1 MIHLP
6 MSLLSRRSIT
16 VCCILLALTLSCRE
30 ARAASET
37 SRLLAA
43 MSLEEKVGQIF
54 MLWFKGPVA
63 SGDAAALIRDHHVG
77 GLILYATA
85 GNIES
90 PEQVA
95 RLTADMQA
103 AAAASGHGVGVLV
116 GVDQEGG
123 PVARLRQG
131 FTVFPSQM
139 AQAATGRADL
149 ARRAAAATA
158 RELATVGI
166 NVDFAPVADV
176 NINPANPVIG
186 IRSFGSDPATA
197 ARFAAAATTGY
208 RNAGVICTPKHFP
221 GHGDTSVDSHVGLPR
236 VDHDLRTLDRVD
248 FPPFRAALAA
258 GAPAVMTAH
267 VLAPALEPKGLPAT
281 LSRRVLGGWLRGR
294 MGFSGVIFTDS
305 LGMGAVADTWGTA
318 EAAVLALEAGADILL
333 VGADAGRP
341 ASERLLAMDAV
352 IQAVRSGR
360 VPAKRLDAAVA
371 RVLRLKER
379 YGLLAAS
386 RLAEPAPDA
395 ARRTDTPQN
404 IALARRIAVR
414 ALTAFGPTKPALPAA
429 RTASTLVVRPRLG
442 RDAIDALAEAGID
455 AWSGPHALFL
465 PSDPDATAIAQA
477 EAAAR
482 QASKVILL
490 ATNARKYPGQRR
502 LAESLAQ
509 AAPGRLILVA
519 AESPYDLP
527 LLPNAA
533 ARLAIYGETPAGMA
547 ALEDALFTTQLFGGR
562 CPATIMSTT
571 STAFA
576 TQ

>member
-1 MIHLP
+1 MPIR
-6 MSLLSRRSIT
+6 SRRFLA
-16 VCCILLALTLSCRE
+16 VCCALLLPILFCPK

-37 SRLLAA
+37 SRLLSS

-54 MLWFKGPVA
+54 MLWFRGPVA
-63 SGDAAALIRDHHVG
+63 SEDAAALIRDRHVG

-90 PEQVA
+90 PGQVA

-103 AAAASGHGVGVLV
+103 VAAATGHGLGLLV

-123 PVARLRQG
+123 PVARLRKG

-149 ARRAAAATA
+149 ARRAASATA
-158 RELATVGI
+158 RELAAVGI

-176 NINPANPVIG
+176 NVNPANPVIG

-236 VDHDLRTLDRVD
+236 VDHDRRTLDRVD

-267 VLAPALEPKGLPAT
+267 VLAPALEPQGLPAT
-281 LSRRVLGGWLRGR
+281 LSRRVLGGILRGR

-318 EAAVLALEAGADILL
+318 EAAVLALNAGADILL

-352 IQAVRSGR
+352 VQAVRSGR
-360 VPAKRLDAAVA
+360 VPVKRLDAAVA
-371 RVLRLKER
+371 RVLRLKQR
-379 YGLLAAS
+379 YGLLVAS
-386 RLAEPAPDA
+386 KLALPAPDA
-395 ARRTDTPQN
+395 AERADTPQN
-404 IALARRIAVR
+404 AALAKRIAVR

-429 RTASTLVVRPRLG
+429 RDAATLIVRPRLG
-442 RDAIDALAEAGID
+442 REAIDALAEAGID
-455 AWSGPHALFL
+455 AWHGPQALFL
-465 PSDPDATAIAQA
+465 PPDPDAGAIARA

-502 LAESLAQ
+502 LAEKLAL
-509 AAPGRLILVA
+509 AAPGRLVLVA

-527 LLPNAA
+527 LLPKAA

-547 ALEDALFTTQLFGGR
+547 ALGDALFTTQLFGGR
-562 CPATIMSTT
+562 CPACIAPAGPTLLSTK
-571 STAFA
+571 
-576 TQ
+576 